1 MASFSWFGIGAG
13 GSSETELPDVFPMPI
28 VQSEFVCTDV
38 RNIYAKI
45 LTDAVERTQ
54 GIPPKLSALLWDNC
68 LQSESSKG
76 LISLLAGA
84 MESKAELFLI
94 LDETTSVL
102 RKATADEEKVIKTDY
117 EKKAKSELGIF
128 VSFKEYKKTD
138 MVKLYSA
145 LEYFAISALN
155 KNLNLSK
162 AIQYKMADLRGS
174 VSLTDSAAVKA
185 QGVSMAA
192 NLRDGK
198 DILTDA
204 KDIIET
210 AKPDITPVKEAL
222 MFIDNKRCFYL
233 GMPMSYVDGEQT
245 GGIGSTGEGDA
256 RAVERGLKLYYFSIL
271 KPVIEEL
278 FSCKT
283 SYKSQDFR
291 LFDSGFNALKA
302 FELSGERYITAE
314 NKQAIVE
321 SLFGLEEQDIDQEAM
336 QAEEDQDAADQAK
349 AAADALKNNP
359 NAPPP
364 KAPPGK
370 VPPKAGK

>member
-1 MASFSWFGIGAG
+1 MAGFSWFGIGGG

-54 GIPPKLSALLWDNC
+54 GIPPKLAGLLWDNC

-94 LDETTSVL
+94 LDKTTSVL
-102 RKATADEEKVIKTDY
+102 RKATPEEERVIKADY

-145 LEYFAISALN
+145 LEYYAISALN

-162 AIQYKMADLRGS
+162 AIQYKMADLRGG
-174 VSLTDSAAVKA
+174 VSLSDSAMVKVQGA
-185 QGVSMAA
+185 QMAA
-192 NLRDGK
+192 NLRNGK
-198 DILTDA
+198 DIMTDA